1 MSQSIREIL
10 SKNIRKYR
18 EDWHFGMEE
27 LSLLLEV
34 DNSYI
39 SKLEKS
45 KINITIDKLE
55 KLAQILGIEVVD
67 LFKQ

>member
-1 MSQSIREIL
+1 MSQDIRQRIA
-10 SKNIRKYR
+10 KNLNRLRVSSVYR
-18 EDWHFGMEE
+18 REE
-27 LSLLLEV
+27 LSLMLGL

-55 KLAQILGIEVVD
+55 QIANIFGVD
-67 LFKQ
+67 FVELLK

>member
-1 MSQSIREIL
+1 MSQDIRQRIA
-10 SKNIRKYR
+10 KNLNRLRVFCGYR
-18 EDWHFGMEE
+18 REG
-27 LSLLLEV
+27 LSLMLGL

-55 KLAQILGIEVVD
+55 QIANLFGVDVVE
-67 LFKQ
+67 LLK

>member
-1 MSQSIREIL
+1 MSQDIRQRIA
-10 SKNIRKYR
+10 KNLNRLRVSSVYR
-18 EDWHFGMEE
+18 REE
-27 LSLLLEV
+27 LSLMLGL

-55 KLAQILGIEVVD
+55 QIANIFGVDVVE
-67 LFKQ
+67 LLK